1 MIQSE
6 TRERFILDLVRQL
19 AGAEIFEVHFFSPR
33 RVSGVERGVAVIA
46 ARQVEAAV
54 VDAEIVE
61 AVAEVVDGSGV
72 EALGELAAEAAVEP
86 AAPAPEGAAEE
97 GEIVEPES
105 MELES
110 LDDSP
115 YAPEPAAAAEV
126 PDRYTVLTATYRHTL
141 KGPDRGKW
149 EVSVKAEADAP
160 LVTVDQVVRGVQRR
174 AEDTDEVE
182 RMTGDEIRAIVD
194 ARQPAAG

>member
-6 TRERFILDLVRQL
+6 TRERFILDLVEQL
-19 AGAEIFEVHFFSPR
+19 AGADVMEAHFFAPR

-46 ARQVEAAV
+46 ARQLEPP
-54 VDAEIVE
+54 DAE
-61 AVAEVVDGSGV
+61 AGPDAAQGSGV
-72 EALGELAAEAAVEP
+72 EALGELAAAA
-86 AAPAPEGAAEE
+86 AAEDDTPK
-97 GEIVEPES
+97 GADGAVAEPEPVS
-105 MELES
+105 LES

-115 YAPEPAAAAEV
+115 YAADPSPEPAV
-126 PDRYTVLTATYRHTL
+126 PERYTVFTATYRHTL

-182 RMTGDEIRAIVD
+182 RLTGEEIRAVVD

>member
-6 TRERFILDLVRQL
+6 TRERFILDMVEQL
-19 AGAEIFEVHFFSPR
+19 AGADVMEVHFFAPR

-46 ARQVEAAV
+46 ARQLEPPGAEAAV
-54 VDAEIVE
+54 DA
-61 AVAEVVDGSGV
+61 AEGAGV
-72 EALGELAAEAAVEP
+72 EALGELATAAMTEEGPPAEADGAV
-86 AAPAPEGAAEE
+86 AEL
-97 GEIVEPES
+97 ES
-105 MELES
+105 VSLES

-115 YAPEPAAAAEV
+115 YASDPAQEPAV
-126 PDRYTVLTATYRHTL
+126 PDRYTVFTATYRHTL

-182 RMTGDEIRAIVD
+182 RLSGEEIRAVVD

>member
-6 TRERFILDLVRQL
+6 TRERFILDLVQQL
-19 AGAEIFEVHFFSPR
+19 DGAEIIEGHFFSPR

-46 ARQVEAAV
+46 ARQREPEVA
-54 VDAEIVE
+54 DAES
-61 AVAEVVDGSGV
+61 AEPP
-72 EALGELAAEAAVEP
+72 AL
-86 AAPAPEGAAEE
+86 EE
-97 GEIVEPES
+97 
-105 MELES
+105 
-110 LDDSP
+110 SP
-115 YAPEPAAAAEV
+115 YAPEAAAEREGPV
-126 PDRYTVLTATYRHTL
+126 RYTVFTATYRHTL
-141 KGPDRGKW
+141 KGPERGKW

-182 RMTGDEIRAIVD
+182 RLTGDEIRAAVD